1 MGLCPEVASSSPS
14 SLPIFPMNAPR
25 ESAEYLQSAER
36 RIDVKSSNYGKRK
49 VLRSSILSLFNLGS
63 LYRVNLA

>member
-25 ESAEYLQSAER
+25 ESAGYLQNAKR
-36 RIDVKSSNYGKRK
+36 RIDVKSSN
-49 VLRSSILSLFNLGS
+49 
-63 LYRVNLA
+63 

>member
-25 ESAEYLQSAER
+25 ESAGYLENAEQ
-36 RIDVKSSNYGKRK
+36 RIDVKSSN
-49 VLRSSILSLFNLGS
+49 
-63 LYRVNLA
+63 